1 MNYRNL
7 LILIAGSIALTA
19 CSPKST
25 GSGPDIVQTSVQQL
39 ELPPPYDTKSVF
51 HLSKVIGWP
60 EGVQPVAPPGFE
72 VTKFADSLRS
82 ARWIYVLP
90 NGDVLIAQANT
101 EHKGI
106 VKVAGALVGLHKS
119 GNTSNSPNQIT
130 LLRDTDGDGYPDVR
144 KVFLSGLNMPLGML
158 LVRDQFYV
166 AVTDGLIRYPYA
178 AGQTTIESPGTK
190 ILDLPAGGYN
200 NHWTRNIIISPDSS
214 KIYVSVGSAS
224 NVGEYGMEEE
234 IRRAAILEINL
245 DGSAERIFASGLRNP
260 VGMDWEPV
268 SGQLWT
274 AVNERDKLGDELVP
288 DYATSVQDGAFYGWP
303 YSYYGQNPDPRFS
316 EKEQRFD
323 LVSKA
328 LVPDVALG
336 AHTASLGLA
345 FNRHQVFP
353 EKYHGGAFIGQHGS
367 WNRSEL
373 NGYKIAFIP
382 FKDGRPAGPP
392 EDFLTGFIHNISK
405 REVYGRPVCVAFLPD
420 GSLLMTDDASNVVW
434 RVRYVGK
441 K

>member
-1 MNYRNL
+1 MNLKNL
-7 LILIAGSIALTA
+7 LSIIAGVVCLQA

-25 GSGPDIVQTSVQQL
+25 GSGPDVVQTTVQTL
-39 ELPPPYDTKSVF
+39 ELPAPYETKSVF
-51 HLSKVIGWP
+51 NLSKVIGWP
-60 EGVQPVAPPGFE
+60 EGVQPIAPPGFQ

-106 VKVAGALVGLHKS
+106 VKFAGNFVGLHKS

-130 LLRDTDGDGYPDVR
+130 LLRDTNGDGFPDIR
-144 KVFLSGLNMPLGML
+144 TVFLSDLNKPLGML
-158 LVRDQFYV
+158 LVQDQFYV
-166 AVTDGLIRYPYA
+166 ACTDGLYKYPYTD
-178 AGQTTIESPGTK
+178 GQTSIQAKGTK

-214 KIYVSVGSAS
+214 KIYISVGSAS
-224 NVGEYGMEEE
+224 NVGEYGMDEE
-234 IRRAAILEINL
+234 IRRATILEINL
-245 DGSAERIFASGLRNP
+245 DGTGERIFVSGLRNP

-268 SGQLWT
+268 SGKLWT

-288 DYATSVQDGAFYGWP
+288 DYATSVQEGGFYGWP
-303 YSYYGQNPDPRFS
+303 YSYFGQQPDPRFK
-316 EKEQRFD
+316 EKDQRPD
-323 LVSKA
+323 LVAKA

-336 AHTASLGLA
+336 AHTASLGLT
-345 FNRHQVFP
+345 FNRHDAFP
-353 EKYHGGAFIGQHGS
+353 ERYKGGAFIGQHGS

-382 FKDGRPAGPP
+382 FKDGMPSGPP
-392 EDFLTGFIHNISK
+392 EDFLTGFIHNLEK
-405 REVYGRPVCVAFLPD
+405 QEVYGRPVCVAFLPD

-434 RVRYVGK
+434 RIQYVGQ
-441 K
+441 